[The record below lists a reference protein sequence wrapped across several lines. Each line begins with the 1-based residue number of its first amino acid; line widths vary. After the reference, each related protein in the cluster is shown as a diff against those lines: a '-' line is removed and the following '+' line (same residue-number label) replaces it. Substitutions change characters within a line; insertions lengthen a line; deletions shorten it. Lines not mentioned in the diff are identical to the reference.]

1 MVIQIL
7 KCNILYDRISYLQ
20 TKFWVT
26 IFVSEVQ
33 LEYIGSRL
41 NADDGISIATDKQ

>member
-7 KCNILYDRISYLQ
+7 KCNILYDRTSYLQ
-20 TKFWVT
+20 TKFRAT

-41 NADDGISIATDKQ
+41 NDSEGISIAIDIQ